1 MLLALGMFV
10 FSIDTLTF
18 DDLSRRASWRH
29 ATSPRIGARDA
40 TQFTGPGEETI
51 SLPGSVFDEIADG
64 RVSIDQLRAMAN
76 SGEAWSLVDGRGY
89 VYGAFVITTIDD
101 RAKAF
106 FPDGTPRQIDFTIE
120 LLRVD
125 RDAA

>member
-10 FSIDTLTF
+10 FSIDTLAF
-18 DDLSRRASWRH
+18 NDLNRRANWRH
-29 ATSPRIGARDA
+29 ATSPRIGSRDA

-51 SLPGSVFDEIADG
+51 SLPGSVFHEIADG
-64 RVSIDQLRAMAN
+64 GVSIDDLRGMAN
-76 SGEAWSLVDGRGY
+76 TGDAWSLVDGRGY
-89 VYGAFVITTIDD
+89 VYGAFVITGIDD

-106 FPDGTPRQIDFTIE
+106 FPDGTPRQIDFSIE